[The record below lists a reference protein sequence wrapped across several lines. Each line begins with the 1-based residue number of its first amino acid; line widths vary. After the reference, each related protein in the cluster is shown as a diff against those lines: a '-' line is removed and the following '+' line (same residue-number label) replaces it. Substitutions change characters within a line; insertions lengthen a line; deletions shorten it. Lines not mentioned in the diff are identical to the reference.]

1 MQIATTS
8 GHKMQRRL
16 VNLYRLI
23 LSDRNTRNLFFFLL
37 VNLVFAFVEL
47 FYGLLTN
54 SLGLISDSFHMFFDC
69 SALLLGL
76 AASIVAK
83 WKPSDKFTYGFGRAE
98 VLAGLANGLFLLFIA
113 LFIMKEAIE
122 RTFEPPEVHH
132 ERLFVISVLGFLV
145 NLIGIFV
152 FQHGGQAHHHLGSG
166 GCSHSH
172 SNTSTTKQQ
181 HNHHVEYTYDNR
193 HGYSHYSNP
202 IVLGDSDRQQ
212 NDNHHHSN
220 NNHNHHHHHKDSVG
234 SFSLDMNGSSTDYPP
249 LYDQHSPSLTE
260 PMLAESDHNHHD
272 HHDHH
277 HGHNRGQ
284 IMQSVFLHIV
294 ADTLGSV
301 GVMISAVLM
310 NQFGWMIA
318 DPLCSL
324 FIAILISISVYPLL
338 RDSIYILMQ
347 RTPVELDS
355 RLPDVLFKLMNLEGV
370 QSVQEAHFWTL
381 HGDNY
386 VGCLKL
392 EVNQTA
398 NSRLILEHARRM
410 MLQIGVHRTNIEI
423 DYVK

>member
-1 MQIATTS
+1 MQ
-8 GHKMQRRL
+8 KRF
-16 VNLYRLI
+16 VKLYRLI
-23 LSDRNTRNLFFFLL
+23 LADRNTRNLFFFLL

-76 AASIVAK
+76 AASIVTK

-98 VLAGLANGLFLLFIA
+98 VLAGLANGMFLLFIA

-132 ERLFVISVLGFLV
+132 ERLFVISVLGFIV

-152 FQHGGQAHHHLGSG
+152 FQHGGQAHHHHGAG

-172 SNTSTTKQQ
+172 STPSKSSKSKQI
-181 HNHHVEYTYDNR
+181 EYKYDNQ

-202 IVLGDSDRQQ
+202 IVLSDPIEHDHQH
-212 NDNHHHSN
+212 NNNHHNHPSAGSITLDMNGYLSVSSHTEPPQPSMAADPYDAINSETALIDPMLAEHHHHPDHDHS
-220 NNHNHHHHHKDSVG
+220 HNHHHR
-234 SFSLDMNGSSTDYPP
+234 
-249 LYDQHSPSLTE
+249 
-260 PMLAESDHNHHD
+260 
-272 HHDHH
+272 
-277 HGHNRGQ
+277 GH

-301 GVMISAVLM
+301 GVMISALLM
-310 NQFGWMIA
+310 NNFGWMIA

-324 FIAILISISVYPLL
+324 FIAILISVSVYPLL
-338 RDSIYILMQ
+338 RDSMYILMQ
-347 RTPVELDS
+347 RIPVELDNK
-355 RLPDVLFKLMNLEGV
+355 LPDCLFKLQNLEGV
-370 QSVQEAHFWTL
+370 LSVQETHFWTL
-381 HGDNY
+381 YSDTY

-392 EVNQTA
+392 IVTQSASRKLIQEQTK
-398 NSRLILEHARRM
+398 RM
-410 MLQIGVHRTNIEI
+410 LQQIGVYKVHIQL
-423 DYVK
+423 DHA

>member
-1 MQIATTS
+1 MQ
-8 GHKMQRRL
+8 KRL
-16 VNLYRLI
+16 INLYRLI
-23 LSDRNTRNLFFFLL
+23 LSDKNTRNLFFFLL

-76 AASIVAK
+76 AASLVTK

-132 ERLFVISVLGFLV
+132 ERLFVISVLGFIV

-152 FQHGGQAHHHLGSG
+152 FQHGGQTHHHGSG
-166 GCSHSH
+166 GCSHTH
-172 SNTSTTKQQ
+172 SGPSTNSKTKQHSHQ
-181 HNHHVEYTYDNR
+181 VEYTYDNR

-202 IVLGDSDRQQ
+202 VVL
-212 NDNHHHSN
+212 NDHS
-220 NNHNHHHHHKDSVG
+220 HHKDSVG
-234 SFSLDMNGSSTDYPP
+234 SISLDMNGYSSAIPQSSPFTATEPTDPSYAFTEGDQQFNSTDA
-249 LYDQHSPSLTE
+249 
-260 PMLAESDHNHHD
+260 MLIDPNHNHDHHHHD
-272 HHDHH
+272 HHEHH
-277 HGHNRGQ
+277 EHKHHRGQ

-301 GVMISAVLM
+301 GVMISALLM

-324 FIAILISISVYPLL
+324 FIAVLISISVYPLL
-338 RDSIYILMQ
+338 RDSFYILMQ
-347 RTPVELDS
+347 RTPVELEAK
-355 RLPDVLFKLMNLEGV
+355 LPDCLFKLQNLEGV
-370 QSVQEAHFWTL
+370 LSVQETHFWTL
-381 HGDNY
+381 YGDKY

-392 EVNQTA
+392 EVTQSA
-398 NSRLILEHARRM
+398 NHKLILEHTKRVLR
-410 MLQIGVHRTNIEI
+410 QIGVDKVHIQI
-423 DYVK
+423 DHVQ